1 MNVSLIY
8 FSRTG
13 HSKKIAEA
21 ISKELQIPAEDIKNN
36 PVLGET
42 DLLFIVGGI
51 YGGIS
56 DPKMIEYIRKLD
68 SSMIKKAVLITSCVS
83 KKFKQ
88 DTVREELVRNN
99 IEVMDAEFICQ
110 GSFLVAGLMHP
121 NKADIGAAV
130 SFAKKAFKAVI

>member
-88 DTVREELVRNN
+88 DTV
-99 IEVMDAEFICQ
+99 IE
-110 GSFLVAGLMHP
+110 
-121 NKADIGAAV
+121 
-130 SFAKKAFKAVI
+130 